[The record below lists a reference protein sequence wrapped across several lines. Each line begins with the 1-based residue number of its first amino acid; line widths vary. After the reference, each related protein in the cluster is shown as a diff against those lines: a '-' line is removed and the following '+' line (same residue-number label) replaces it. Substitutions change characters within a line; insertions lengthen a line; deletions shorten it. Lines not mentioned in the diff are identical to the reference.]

1 MEFKLTAP
9 ITPAPIEFNAAELR
23 QELAPKLAYY
33 QTLVVTPDSIR
44 DAKDDRAKLRKLRDE
59 LDLRR
64 KKVKREYLEPLETF
78 EAEIKSI
85 TEMIDA
91 PIAAIDEQ
99 IKAYEEQAR
108 ADKRAALKAHFDAAM
123 DAVSVPIVFDKI
135 LPPKWGNKGE
145 KSEVLC
151 EHIDNEIRR
160 VCKDLG
166 ELERLYSG
174 SPHWTAVRECYM
186 QGYDRGAALAYAA
199 TLMQA
204 EQEPV
209 VVEDDDEP
217 RITGA
222 FRVTGTRAQ
231 IVALRNF
238 LKSRGIEFEVII

>member
-1 MEFKLTAP
+1 MEFKLTTP

-23 QELAPKLAYY
+23 EELAPKLAYY
-33 QTLVVTPDSIR
+33 QSLAVTPDSIR

-59 LDLRR
+59 IDLRR
-64 KKVKREYLEPLETF
+64 KQVKREYLAPLESF

-91 PIAAIDEQ
+91 PIDAIDAQ

-108 ADKRAALKAHFDAAM
+108 ADKLASLRAYFDAAM
-123 DAVSVPIVFDKI
+123 DAVSVPIVFEKI

-145 KSEVLC
+145 KTPVLC

-160 VCKDLG
+160 IGKDLE

-209 VVEDDDEP
+209 VVEDEDEP

-231 IVALRNF
+231 LVALRNF
-238 LKSRGIEFEVII
+238 MKSRGIEFEVIR